1 MVTIADVARHAGVS
15 ISTVSYVLS
24 GKRSIS
30 AETEGRVRAA
40 IRHLGYRPNAG
51 ARALASSR
59 SNVIALAVPLRSDM
73 YLPVLM
79 EFVTGVV
86 TAARAH
92 EHDVLLLTQDEGA
105 DGLRRV
111 AGSALADAVIVMD
124 VQQHDPRLE
133 VLRGLRRPSA
143 LIGVPADPAG
153 LTCVDLD
160 FAASAAVCAGH
171 LADLGHRRLGFVGP
185 PEPVYARG
193 TSFARRALA
202 GFTDEVRRRS
212 LTGAGTAC
220 TPNYPGV
227 RRALDDLRAR
237 VPGLTGLVVH
247 NEEALPVLLD
257 VLHAD
262 GLAVPGDLSLT
273 AICPDQQAASLAVPV
288 TAVAIPAARL
298 AADAVDAVMRELDG
312 VPDRSVRLRAPE
324 LRVRASSGP
333 VT

>member
-40 IRHLGYRPNAG
+40 IRDLGYLPNAG

-59 SNVIALAVPLRSDM
+59 SNVLALVVPLRSDM

-79 EFVTGVV
+79 QFVTGVV

-92 EHDVLLLTQDEGA
+92 EHDVLLLTQEEGA

-111 AGSALADAVIVMD
+111 AGTALTDAVIVMD

-133 VLRGLRRPSA
+133 VLRGLPQPSA
-143 LIGVPADPAG
+143 LIGVPADPRG
-153 LTCVDLD
+153 LACVDLD
-160 FAASAAVCAGH
+160 FAASAASCVAH
-171 LADLGHRRLGFVGP
+171 LADLGHRDLGFVGP
-185 PEPVYARG
+185 PEPVYQRG

-202 GFTDEVRRRS
+202 GFTSALRS
-212 LTGAGTAC
+212 RALAGAGVPC
-220 TPNYPGV
+220 TPDYRGV
-227 RRALDDLRAR
+227 RRALAELRAR

-257 VLHAD
+257 VLHSD
-262 GLAVPGDLSLT
+262 GLRVPDDLSVA
-273 AICPDQQAASLAVPV
+273 AICPDQQAQSLAVPV
-288 TAVAIPAARL
+288 TAVAIPAEEL
-298 AADAVDAVMRELDG
+298 AADAVRAVMRELEG
-312 VPDRSVRLRAPE
+312 VRDRTVRLRAPE
-324 LRVRASSGP
+324 LRVRASTGP
-333 VT
+333 VR